1 MRWLL
6 VMIDR
11 IFDLCVVFLVW
22 LSQVTGT
29 TYKQINVIVFC
40 ILWPIFTLALVLV
53 VVLQQ
58 ARIARLRKAAGGE
71 GCRGPEHGV

>member
-1 MRWLL
+1 
-6 VMIDR
+6 MIDR

-40 ILWPIFTLALVLV
+40 ILWPIFTVALVLV
-53 VVLQQ
+53 VVVQQ
-58 ARIARLRKAAGGE
+58 VKIARLRRAAGRRE
-71 GCRGPEHGV
+71 LP

>member
-1 MRWLL
+1 
-6 VMIDR
+6 MIDR

-53 VVLQQ
+53 VVVQQ
-58 ARIARLRKAAGGE
+58 VKIARLRRAAGRRE
-71 GCRGPEHGV
+71 LP

>member
-1 MRWLL
+1 
-6 VMIDR
+6 MIDR

-58 ARIARLRKAAGGE
+58 VRIARLRKMTG
-71 GCRGPEHGV
+71 RKKLT